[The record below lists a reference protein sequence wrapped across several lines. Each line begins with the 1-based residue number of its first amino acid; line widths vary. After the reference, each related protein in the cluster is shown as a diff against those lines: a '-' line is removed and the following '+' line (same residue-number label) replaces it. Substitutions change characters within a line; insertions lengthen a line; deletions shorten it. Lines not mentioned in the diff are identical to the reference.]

1 MGLELKVALEI
12 DLEVALEF
20 KLKVALE
27 FDLEFG
33 LACACCTSNFV
44 GVG

>member
-1 MGLELKVALEI
+1 MGLELKVALEF
-12 DLEVALEF
+12 D
-20 KLKVALE
+20 LKVALE
-27 FDLEFG
+27 FKFKLDLEFG